1 MTYKNYDRDLGV
13 VMDSQAGRRLI
24 YDLLQCLENNPAV
37 VDSPTATYY
46 NLGKQEAARFL
57 STRLKAKHYS
67 AYMLMMHEQ
76 FGDQETIASACIEP
90 EDG

>member
-24 YDLLQCLENNPAV
+24 YDLLQCLENNPTI

-76 FGDQETIASACIEP
+76 FGDQETIASTCIEP
-90 EDG
+90 EDV

>member
-24 YDLLQCLENNPAV
+24 YDLIQCVEHNPTV

-46 NLGKQEAARFL
+46 NLGKQESARFL
-57 STRLKAKHYS
+57 ATRLKAKHYRS
-67 AYMLMMHEQ
+67 YMLMMHEQ
-76 FGDQETIASACIEP
+76 FGDEDDTASACIEP